1 MNNQKEILK
10 PIFTE
15 TINKELGILDG
26 VFLVSNKGRVKNG
39 LTDKIVTPSL
49 WGDYYSVTLSHNFEN
64 HGIVSKTITLHR
76 LVASAFIP
84 NPNNLP
90 YINHKN
96 ENKLN
101 NEVENLEWCTPQYNR
116 QYGSTTK
123 NMIETKKKNGSIKK
137 ICQLTLDGNYLNTF
151 ESTNEASKQTSVSK
165 SGIQQCCK
173 RQFCKQMKGYV
184 FLYLEDY
191 ILLKN
196 EDGSVN
202 KEFLNNLSA
211 CRVELNKRRKLNGI
225 K

>member
-1 MNNQKEILK
+1 MNNQKEIWK

-15 TINKELGILDG
+15 TINKELGMLDG

-49 WGDYYSVTLSHNFEN
+49 WGDYYSVILSHNFEK

-76 LVASAFIP
+76 LVVSAFIP

-137 ICQLTLDGNYLNTF
+137 ICQLTLDGDYLNTF

-202 KEFLNNLSA
+202 KEFLNNLSV

>member
-1 MNNQKEILK
+1 MNNQKEIWK

-15 TINKELGILDG
+15 TINKELGMLDG

-49 WGDYYSVTLSHNFEN
+49 WGDYYSVILSHNFEK

-137 ICQLTLDGNYLNTF
+137 ICQLTLDGDYLNTF

-202 KEFLNNLSA
+202 KEFLNNLSV

>member
-1 MNNQKEILK
+1 M
-10 PIFTE
+10 
-15 TINKELGILDG
+15 
-26 VFLVSNKGRVKNG
+26 
-39 LTDKIVTPSL
+39 
-49 WGDYYSVTLSHNFEN
+49 
-64 HGIVSKTITLHR
+64 
-76 LVASAFIP
+76 
-84 NPNNLP
+84 P

-116 QYGSTTK
+116 QYGSSTK

-137 ICQLTLDGNYLNTF
+137 IYQLTLDGKYLNTF
-151 ESTNEASKQTSVSK
+151 ESTNETSKQTSVSK

-184 FLYLEDY
+184 FLYLDDY
-191 ILLKN
+191 NLLKDEN
-196 EDGSVN
+196 GSVN
-202 KEFLNNLSA
+202 KEFLDDLSV